1 MHKDI
6 SIANPIVRLPREFI
20 KHIEPDQRKKK
31 VKVSFV
37 LSDSKNTIT
46 IRKVAKH

>member
-1 MHKDI
+1 MEKEI
-6 SIANPIVRLPREFI
+6 LIANPIVRLPRKFI

-37 LSDSKNTIT
+37 LSDNNNTIT
-46 IRKVAKH
+46 IRKAVK